1 MKIIDLMESE
11 CILKLVELR
20 PVREINSREIN
31 DNTENFIAV
40 KETGKNRKTKL
51 NHQQDYRIPLRNS
64 FGIFL
69 IEECQEK
76 PKPTDED
83 NSMLSLFDHAL
94 SKRRQK
100 NQTVKHSKQ
109 PEANITSEQYE
120 ESLEQRKAR
129 IVPSGR
135 TYSEATKFGKK
146 VCVIGN
152 SHLNRIKRNIFQKM
166 INGGKHTLMFF

>member
-1 MKIIDLMESE
+1 
-11 CILKLVELR
+11 
-20 PVREINSREIN
+20 
-31 DNTENFIAV
+31 
-40 KETGKNRKTKL
+40 
-51 NHQQDYRIPLRNS
+51 
-64 FGIFL
+64 
-69 IEECQEK
+69 
-76 PKPTDED
+76 
-83 NSMLSLFDHAL
+83 MLSLFDHAL

-129 IVPSGR
+129 IVPSRR

-152 SHLNRIKRNIFQKM
+152 SHLNRIKRNIFQKSV
-166 INGGKHTLMFF
+166 NGGKRYFNVFRGAKSKRLNHYVVPTLHEDHFDVVLLHWF